1 MLSIETLDLDSLK
14 TDILTVKKFLTVK
27 KLTSQQSWC
36 STAGVLN
43 LLVLAYPQ
51 IRIVSPLHTPKSKL
65 YPFAYPP
72 NQNFYPNEL
81 VLSGFQ
87 NLAYPLWASHVP
99 LGVRIP
105 QVENRCSKASI
116 FDSLDQDYP
125 SQQFK
130 KWHLDCWGI
139 LDSLKTD
146 ISAAETCRQF
156 KNWHLNCWHILT
168 V

>member
-1 MLSIETLDLDSLK
+1 
-14 TDILTVKKFLTVK
+14 V
-27 KLTSQQSWC
+27 
-36 STAGVLN
+36 VLN

-99 LGVRIP
+99 LGVRVP
-105 QVENRCSKASI
+105 QVENRWFKRLGENLLLLLKCWWDWEHKHYLQLCSLKIFLTLPVCRTIKFSI
-116 FDSLDQDYP
+116 EKLTDSLRC
-125 SQQFK
+125 SHK
-130 KWHLDCWGI
+130 KTAEDCRNNSVKSDKFSSKKDF
-139 LDSLKTD
+139 L
-146 ISAAETCRQF
+146 
-156 KNWHLNCWHILT
+156 
-168 V
+168 